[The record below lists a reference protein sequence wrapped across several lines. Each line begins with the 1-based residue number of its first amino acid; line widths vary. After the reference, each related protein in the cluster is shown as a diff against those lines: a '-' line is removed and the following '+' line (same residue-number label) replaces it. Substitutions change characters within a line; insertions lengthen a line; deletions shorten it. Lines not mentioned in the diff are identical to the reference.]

1 MHGIHLGACGSE
13 IKFKHTVI
21 QCQFN
26 TDLFISVLY
35 FRDLSDGLSGDHQ
48 EVSGS
53 LRGHVM
59 EGNTL
64 IIHYTHRK
72 RLRERKRESL
82 TMCIIQLCII
92 SKCISSKTAV

>member
-1 MHGIHLGACGSE
+1 MCTIFFWESGFE
-13 IKFKHTVI
+13 VKFKHTMI

-26 TDLFISVLY
+26 TDLFISILY

-53 LRGHVM
+53 LRGHIM

-64 IIHYTHRK
+64 IINYTQK
-72 RLRERKRESL
+72 ERETKKERESL
-82 TMCIIQLCII
+82 TMCIIQLGVLK
-92 SKCISSKTAV
+92 SKL